1 MRSPGSRVRIAVDSL
16 SAGRLA
22 RGALLGCVLLVM
34 ACAGARAPVDAPGP
48 EAIPY
53 RGAPASLPATAERA
67 YLALSTR
74 FDRAVAMDVVRFM
87 QQYWRVAANPGYNAS
102 LDFIRDG
109 LEKAG
114 TPLVV
119 RVDEYP
125 NNGPGWDYAEGTV
138 TIDWDPTPVL
148 SKERDRVSLAINSF
162 STPDGGLRARL
173 VDVGRGGAADYQNKD
188 LMGAVVLGDASLGAL
203 FREAVRNRG
212 AAGVISTEIA
222 SYIRPS
228 VPATLTEEQKDVL
241 QWGSVPYD
249 EKLKA
254 FGFKASW
261 RAATR
266 LREALARNGNLGI
279 QVKVQSTFYTGP
291 NRSLIAE
298 IPGRSKP
305 EERIVIVAHLQ
316 EPGANDNASGCAT
329 LLSLARAL
337 AEAIRTGALPSPD
350 RTITFM
356 WVDEIR
362 GSRQWIT
369 SRPAEAKA
377 VQYMFSMDM
386 TGEDTSRTGGTFLI
400 EKQADPSAVWPRP
413 SDPHSE
419 WGASPVKAETL
430 RGSLLNDLH
439 LTVAQRRVRDT
450 GWVVRTNPY
459 EGGSDHTVFASA
471 GVPSLLNWHF
481 TDRYYHT
488 NQDTTD
494 KVSDREMEHVG
505 ITVATSAYVLASA
518 TEQDALATVDLLER
532 AARARLALE
541 RRQGRDLVASAQDS
555 AAAEKVE
562 QQVIAAWIKW
572 YGEALDSVRQLS
584 TEPSSDRL
592 KARIKQAVAALR

>member
-1 MRSPGSRVRIAVDSL
+1 M
-16 SAGRLA
+16 RLA
-22 RGALLGCVLLVM
+22 LFAAALFTV
-34 ACAGARAPVDAPGP
+34 ACAGSGPVTVAPGN
-48 EAIPY
+48 
-53 RGAPASLPATAERA
+53 PAATVLAATLPPTAEKA
-67 YLALSTR
+67 YTVLAGR
-74 FDRAVAMDVVRFM
+74 FDRVAAMDVVRFM

-102 LDFIRDG
+102 LDYIRDRIG
-109 LEKAG
+109 EAG
-114 TPLVV
+114 APLVV

-125 NNGPGWDYAEGTV
+125 NNGHGWDYLEGSV
-138 TIDWDPTPVL
+138 AIAGESTPVL
-148 SKERDRVSLAINSF
+148 SKEQDRVSLAINSF
-162 STPDGGLRARL
+162 STPEAGLRARL
-173 VDVGRGGAADYQNKD
+173 VDVGRGTAADYQNKD
-188 LMGAVVLGDASLGAL
+188 VKGAVVLGDASLGAL
-203 FREAVRNRG
+203 FRDAVRSRG

-228 VPATLTEEQKDVL
+228 DPSAMSEEQKDVL

-249 EKLKA
+249 EKLQA

-261 RAATR
+261 RAASR
-266 LREALARNGNLGI
+266 LREALVGNPNLQV

-298 IPGRSKP
+298 IPGRTRP
-305 EERIVIVAHLQ
+305 DERIVVVAHVQ
-316 EPGANDNASGCAT
+316 EPGANDNATGCAT

-337 AEAIRTGALPSPD
+337 AGAIRGGALPPPD

-356 WVDEIR
+356 WLDEIR

-369 SRPAEAKA
+369 SRPAEARG

-430 RGSLLNDLH
+430 KGSLLNDVH
-439 LTVAQRRVRDT
+439 IAIAQRRASDT

-488 NQDTTD
+488 NQDTVD

-505 ITVATSAYVLASA
+505 VTVATSAYFLASA
-518 TEQDALATVDLLER
+518 NEQDAGAAVDLVQR
-532 AARARLALE
+532 AAAARLALE
-541 RRQGRDLVASAQDS
+541 RRQGREIVASASDT
-555 AAAEKVE
+555 AAAAKLEE
-562 QQVIAAWIKW
+562 QVIAAWIKW
-572 YGEALDSVRQLS
+572 YGEALDTVRALPTS
-584 TEPSSDRL
+584 GTNPSLEARID
-592 KARIKQAVAALR
+592 KARNAVR